1 MRIISKIAEFLLD
14 IHDQEADINIA
25 MGVVTTSYDFADPY
39 FSFPRFIDN
48 WGYYIHIVCANSEQ
62 ANDIINY
69 FKPHVRVFFLDMEP
83 KKQNFS
89 ASKIIKFND
98 TLCFKP
104 LYPNFITV
112 KTTLDIL
119 DNASGSLP
127 LIYGH
132 GDIAFQLA
140 SNLVARDVNFRWI
153 ASRASRSLKYL
164 KMRDTFTNYEVV
176 SIKEMGDTYLKNGM
190 LITCYPVDGSTLLKL
205 APEAGIKLVDVS
217 GRSVISD
224 DYENSPFLKLD
235 ISARLVSE
243 ISFSLIGNRY
253 KENIGRLVDDT
264 GRSFVS
270 GGYPGMRGDFIVDS
284 FKNPSFIIGIS
295 DGCGGFLERIN
306 KKF

>member
-1 MRIISKIAEFLLD
+1 MRIISKIAEFLSGL
-14 IHDQEADINIA
+14 HDQEADINIA
-25 MGVVTTSYDFADPY
+25 MGVVTTSYDFTDPY

-48 WGYYIHIVCANSEQ
+48 WGYYIHIVCANTEQ
-62 ANDIINY
+62 ANDIINH

-89 ASKIIKFND
+89 ASQIIKFND

-104 LYPNFITV
+104 LYPNFITA
-112 KTTLDIL
+112 KATLDIL
-119 DNASGSLP
+119 DSALGSLP

-140 SNLVARDVNFRWI
+140 SNLAARGVNFCWI
-153 ASRASRSLKYL
+153 ASRVSKSLKYL
-164 KMRDTFTNYEVV
+164 KMKDTFINDEVV
-176 SIKEMGDTYLKNGM
+176 SIEQMGDTYLNNGM
-190 LITCYPVDGSTLLKL
+190 LIACYSVDDATLLKL

-217 GRSVISD
+217 GRSVTSGD
-224 DYENSPFLKLD
+224 CENSPFLKLD

-253 KENIGRLVDDT
+253 KENIGRSVDDT

-270 GGYPGMRGDFIVDS
+270 GGYPGMRGDFVVDS
-284 FKNPSFIIGIS
+284 FENPSFIIGVS
-295 DGCGGFLERIN
+295 DGCGGFLERVN
-306 KKF
+306 KKC